1 MTGEGSLFDVPPAA
15 IGRFRVLH
23 QVGAGTCGPVFRATD
38 PALDRAVAIKL
49 FSLHFTPERAATVA
63 AQLEDLVAQA
73 PPLAAAVSPL
83 AAGLHEQTP
92 YLVTSFAPGDSLDV
106 ALRQFGPAALEDL
119 VPRLR
124 ALAMAMDAAAAR
136 GLLHGALHPRDVIV
150 SERDTVVTGLGVW
163 PILLEAGVRLP
174 ARRPYRAPELTD
186 ASVSAAGDQFAL
198 AALAYE
204 WMTGRRVPAL
214 FGVAD
219 MAPLPGAD
227 RDRMAQVFAQ
237 ALSTSPEDRYATCA
251 EFVAA
256 VADVAA
262 DADAPPPQGRG
273 RQRRRSRSA
282 APPLSLD
289 EFPGE
294 PGSGALP
301 LEPAAGDVAQ
311 SGEPLN
317 GSPDPGE
324 GSTDVAQSPEVIDD
338 DGADDLLTPD
348 EGPAPVLLA
357 APADSDLPMRPS
369 VPPMFSAAG
378 TPPAAGSGTSSL
390 VVVALLG
397 LALGVGI
404 GYLIWGRSS
413 PTDSAL
419 SATVALAPDAP
430 PRTDPAVPN
439 GAASQA
445 APGAAGAG
453 ESTPR
458 VAEPEASPSRA
469 ATTTPESP
477 VVAGRAPADDAPMPM
492 TPAKTP
498 PQARPAAPEP
508 PPGRLLV
515 RSTPAGATVFV
526 DDERRGVT
534 PATLRDLALG
544 TRRVR
549 VQRDGYAPETLQVT
563 LTRERPSRTLDV
575 RMRRPPAAA
584 APASTPPAAKT
595 GTLVIESRPS
605 GASALVNGRSVGA
618 TPVTIED
625 LAPGAYT
632 VQMQLAGFRPFTT
645 TVRVVA
651 GTRVRAAGSLTGV
664 QEPK

>member
-23 QVGAGTCGPVFRATD
+23 QVGAGTCGPVFRGTD

-49 FSLHFTPERAATVA
+49 FSLNFTPDRAAAVA

-92 YLVTSFAPGDSLDV
+92 FLATSFAPGDSLDV

-124 ALAMAMDAAAAR
+124 ALAVAMDAAAAR

-150 SERDTVVTGLGVW
+150 SEHDTVVTGLGVW
-163 PILLEAGVRLP
+163 PILLQAGVRLP

-227 RDRMAQVFAQ
+227 RDRMAQVFAR

-262 DADAPPPQGRG
+262 DADAPPLRGSG

-282 APPLSLD
+282 PPLSLD
-289 EFPGE
+289 EFPVQ
-294 PGSGALP
+294 PGHGALP
-301 LEPAAGDVAQ
+301 LEPVADDVAQ
-311 SGEPLN
+311 PGEFLN
-317 GSPDPGE
+317 GGADPDE
-324 GSTDVAQSPEVIDD
+324 GDTDVAQSPTAFDD
-338 DGADDLLTPD
+338 NGADDLPTPD
-348 EGPAPVLLA
+348 ESPAPVLLA
-357 APADSDLPMRPS
+357 APAESDLPIRPS

-378 TPPAAGSGTSSL
+378 MPPAAGSGTSSL
-390 VVVALLG
+390 VVMALMG
-397 LALGVGI
+397 LAFGVGI
-404 GYLIWGRSS
+404 GYLIWGRSA
-413 PTDSAL
+413 PIDAAPLVRMAAPPDTDS
-419 SATVALAPDAP
+419 V
-430 PRTDPAVPN
+430 VPN
-439 GAASQA
+439 GPVSQA
-445 APGAAGAG
+445 AAGVPGAG
-453 ESTPR
+453 ESASR
-458 VAEPEASPSRA
+458 VAEQAASSSGA
-469 ATTTPESP
+469 ATTTAGSP
-477 VVAGRAPADDAPMPM
+477 VGADRAAPAADAPAPM

-498 PQARPAAPEP
+498 PQPRPAAPEP
-508 PPGRLLV
+508 APGRLLV
-515 RSTPAGATVFV
+515 RSTPTGATVFV
-526 DDERRGVT
+526 DDERKGVT
-534 PATLRDLALG
+534 PATLRELALG

-575 RMRRPPAAA
+575 RMRRPPAVA
-584 APASTPPAAKT
+584 APAPTTPAAKT

-605 GASALVNGRSVGA
+605 GATALVNGRSVGA